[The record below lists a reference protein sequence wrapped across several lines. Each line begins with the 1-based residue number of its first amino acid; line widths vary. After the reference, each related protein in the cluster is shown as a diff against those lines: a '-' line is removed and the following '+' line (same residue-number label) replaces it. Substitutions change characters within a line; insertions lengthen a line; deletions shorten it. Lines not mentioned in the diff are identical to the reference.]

1 MEEKKIIELGN
12 RYGAKNYLELIGDD
26 TYVLRFSDPQEGNWC
41 RVGLAEGHSWED
53 HEYYFVDPSG
63 GPFLSIGN
71 KITEDKVI
79 TRIYLEENNYCI
91 KVGKK
96 EEDGKESTETV

>member
-12 RYGAKNYLELIGDD
+12 RYGVNNYLEEVGENK
-26 TYVLRFSDPQEGNWC
+26 YALRFSNPEEGEYC

-63 GPFLSIGN
+63 GPFLSVGRPIN
-71 KITEDKVI
+71 EDLEI
-79 TRIYLEENNYCI
+79 TRIYLEENAF
-91 KVGKK
+91 VLETKK
-96 EEDGKESTETV
+96 IEKD

>member
-12 RYGAKNYLELIGDD
+12 RYGAKNYLEEVGENK
-26 TYVLRFSDPQEGNWC
+26 YALRFKDPKDGEWC

-63 GPFLSIGN
+63 GPFLSVGRPIN
-71 KITEDKVI
+71 EDLEI
-79 TRIYLEENNYCI
+79 TRIYLEENAYVLETKKI
-91 KVGKK
+91 EKV
-96 EEDGKESTETV
+96 